1 MDSDSRQ
8 KALDEF
14 EAHLSGPSF
23 PCFAGQ
29 TALQRHL
36 VTHVFAGPMAC
47 PADDA
52 KAARAIA
59 DFAGQ
64 DKAEHT
70 FASLVVHFTDA
81 EAMPETCFEQ
91 LLFAR
96 LQGIHEADAPHHAW
110 DPQVSDDPDDSNFSM
125 SVGGKAFYV
134 VGLHPG
140 ASRPARRLAHPALVF
155 NLHEQ
160 FEYLRSQGRYERLKN
175 AIVARDVDL
184 NGSANPML
192 AVHGASSEAIQYSG
206 RHIVGEWRCPFRP
219 HRDKA
224 A

>member
-1 MDSDSRQ
+1 MYSDSEK

-29 TALQRHL
+29 TALQRDL
-36 VTHVFAGPMAC
+36 VTHVFAGPMGC

-52 KAARAIA
+52 KAAKAIA
-59 DFAGQ
+59 AFAAR

-70 FASLVVHFTDA
+70 FASLVVHFTDT
-81 EAMPETCFEQ
+81 ESMPETGFER

-96 LQGIHEADAPHHAW
+96 LQGIHGADAPRHAW
-110 DPQVSDDPDDSNFSM
+110 DPKVSDDPDDPSFSM

-160 FEYLRSQGRYERLKN
+160 FEYLRSQGRYERLKS
-175 AIVARDVDL
+175 AIVERDIAL

-192 AVHGASSEAIQYSG
+192 AVHGSSSEAIQYSG
-206 RHIVGEWRCPFRP
+206 RHIVGEWHCPFRP
-219 HRDKA
+219 HREKA